1 VGASIALAMDS
12 LATAIAQV
20 AAMAERRLDRL
31 VNPLVSGLPAF
42 LAEPG
47 GTCSG
52 FMIAQY
58 TAASLVA
65 QNRRLAMPASLDG
78 GITSGLQEDHL
89 CHATPAALKALEIV
103 DNAGRIVAIEL
114 LAAAQAYDL
123 QMLDAPRAPYTD
135 SLWRRVR
142 SAVPTYRDD
151 RPLAED
157 MALAF
162 RIIADTAPPPLP
174 DPGKMRPATVGTG
187 ADTAYPPV
195 AGASPAAPTTVAIA
209 ACDLQSAA

>member
-1 VGASIALAMDS
+1 
-12 LATAIAQV
+12 
-20 AAMAERRLDRL
+20 
-31 VNPLVSGLPAF
+31 
-42 LAEPG
+42 
-47 GTCSG
+47 
-52 FMIAQY
+52 
-58 TAASLVA
+58 
-65 QNRRLAMPASLDG
+65 
-78 GITSGLQEDHL
+78 
-89 CHATPAALKALEIV
+89 
-103 DNAGRIVAIEL
+103 
-114 LAAAQAYDL
+114 
-123 QMLDAPRAPYTD
+123 MLDAPRAPYTD